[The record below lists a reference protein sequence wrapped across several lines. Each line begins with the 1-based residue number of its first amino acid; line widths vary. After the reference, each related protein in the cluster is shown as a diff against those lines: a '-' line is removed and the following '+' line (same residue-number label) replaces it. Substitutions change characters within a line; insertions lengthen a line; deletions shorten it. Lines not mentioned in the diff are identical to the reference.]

1 MSQSRPAHFYDGA
14 AARRRAV
21 DLLFGPSALEIAEN
35 GAVLARWP
43 YEGVRRLDG
52 TRYVL
57 RLRSLHAPELARLE
71 VEDGALRDE
80 VIRSCPRLDE
90 ATGASRRAL
99 PKILAWSLAAGASLV
114 LTVIFLVP
122 VAADLLAPLVP
133 IPIER
138 RLGAAVDNQVRA
150 IFGGETCSNAA
161 GQAALAKLVDRL
173 ESAATVPMPIEVA
186 VLPSAVPNAVA
197 LPGGRIYLFD
207 GLISRA
213 ESPDEVAGVVAHE
226 MGHVAHRDV
235 MRALIQTGGSAF
247 LLGLLFGDVAGGGA
261 LILVARTLID
271 SSHSREAETAADGF
285 AADAMLELG
294 RSPKPLGSF
303 LLRIT
308 GDGTDGLIPPFLRS
322 HPLSADRLAA
332 LEKRDVPASAPPLL
346 TDGEWRALR
355 MICKPG

>member
-1 MSQSRPAHFYDGA
+1 
-14 AARRRAV
+14 
-21 DLLFGPSALEIAEN
+21 L
-35 GAVLARWP
+35 
-43 YEGVRRLDG
+43 EGVRRLDG

-57 RLRSLHAPELARLE
+57 RLHSLHAPELARLE
-71 VEDGALRDE
+71 IADEALRDE
-80 VIRSCPRLDE
+80 VVRRCPRLDE
-90 ATGASRRAL
+90 GTGASRRAL

-114 LTVIFLVP
+114 ATVVVLVP

-133 IPIER
+133 IPVER

-150 IFGGETCSNAA
+150 VFGRETCANPA

-173 ESAATVPMPIEVA
+173 EGVAALPMPIVVA
-186 VLPSAVPNAVA
+186 VLPSDIPNAIT

-207 GLISRA
+207 GLLRKA
-213 ESPDEVAGVVAHE
+213 ENPDEVAGVLAHE
-226 MGHVAHRDV
+226 IGHVAHRDV

-261 LILVARTLID
+261 LILVARKLID
-271 SSHSREAETAADGF
+271 AAHSREAETAADGF
-285 AADAMLELG
+285 AADAMLGLG
-294 RSPKPLGSF
+294 RSPKPLGAF

-308 GDGTDGLIPPFLRS
+308 GEGRSGPIPPFLRS

-332 LEKRDVPASAPPLL
+332 FETRDAPASAPPLL
-346 TDGEWRALR
+346 NEGEWRALR

>member
-1 MSQSRPAHFYDGA
+1 MSEGRPASFYDGA

-21 DLLFGPSALEIAEN
+21 DVRLGPSALEIAEN

-57 RLRSLHAPELARLE
+57 RLRSLHAPDLARLE
-71 VEDGALRDE
+71 IADGVLWDE
-80 VIRSCPRLDE
+80 IVRRCPRLDE
-90 ATGASRRAL
+90 GTGASRRAV

-114 LTVIFLVP
+114 ATVIVLVP

-133 IPIER
+133 IAVER

-150 IFGGETCSNAA
+150 VFGRETCANPA
-161 GQAALAKLVDRL
+161 GQAALAKLVGRL
-173 ESAATVPMPIEVA
+173 EGVAALPMPIAVA
-186 VLPSAVPNAVA
+186 VLPSDIPNAIT

-207 GLISRA
+207 GLLEKA
-213 ESPDEVAGVVAHE
+213 ENSDEVAGVLAHE
-226 MGHVAHRDV
+226 IGHVAHRDV

-271 SSHSREAETAADGF
+271 SSHSRDAETAADGF
-285 AADAMLELG
+285 AADAMRGLG
-294 RSPKPLGSF
+294 RSPKPLGRF

-308 GDGTDGLIPPFLRS
+308 GEGRGGPIPPLLRS

-332 LEKRDVPASAPPLL
+332 LETRDAPASAPPLL
-346 TDGEWRALR
+346 TEEEWRALR
-355 MICKPG
+355 TICKPG